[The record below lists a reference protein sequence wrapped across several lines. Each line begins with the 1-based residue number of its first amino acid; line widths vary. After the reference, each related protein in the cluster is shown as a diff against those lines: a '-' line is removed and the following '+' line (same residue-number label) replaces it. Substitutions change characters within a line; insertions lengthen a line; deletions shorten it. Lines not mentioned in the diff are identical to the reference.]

1 MKGSTVYG
9 VSVGASLALLS
20 GPLSPPW
27 GPVVWWGVSALQ
39 LGMASVISWRR
50 MGMPFATASMVSGAV
65 TSGMIALLAIQG
77 HRFPFVPRSW
87 WLPLG
92 VGIGA
97 TLLCMLIES
106 RLNRGKWTAWR
117 EHVRESSALDILL
130 IRHFP
135 NLRGTGGSGT

>member
-1 MKGSTVYG
+1 MVYG
-9 VSVGASLALLS
+9 ALVGASGVLLA

-27 GPVVWWGVSALQ
+27 GPILWWGVSALQ
-39 LGMASVISWRR
+39 LGMGSVISWRR
-50 MGMPFATASMVSGAV
+50 MGLPFATASMVSGAV

-92 VGIGA
+92 IGMGA

-106 RLNRGKWTAWR
+106 RLNREKWNAWR
-117 EHVRESSALDILL
+117 KHSRESSALDILL
-130 IRHFP
+130 GRHFP
-135 NLRGTGGSGT
+135 NLRGTEGSGT